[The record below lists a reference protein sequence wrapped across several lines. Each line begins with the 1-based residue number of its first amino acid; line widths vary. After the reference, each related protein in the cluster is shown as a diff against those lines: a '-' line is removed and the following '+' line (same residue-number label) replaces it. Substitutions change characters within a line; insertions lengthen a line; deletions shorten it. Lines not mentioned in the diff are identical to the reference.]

1 MQNRTP
7 LLQSLACLAPER
19 LAKANEARLRYQRR
33 QIRLDRLAKEREQ
46 QRRLLLTDP
55 IARALAKA
63 NAYAADN
70 DGNDK

>member
-7 LLQSLACLAPER
+7 LLQALACLAPER

-63 NAYAADN
+63 NAYATDN